1 MKKKG
6 MKTIPNELDLRL
18 DEPTKNNGKN
28 VKSNKNIWEYIE
40 VTGEKMKKEKKTD
53 IRNQIK
59 RRNRAHVCTRE
70 KTKAPAFAGAFV
82 LYHRNSIDIRKMWGP
97 VRRAELLQEMKP
109 LAQEQFIY
117 PKHFNFLWYP

>member
-40 VTGEKMKKEKKTD
+40 VTGEKMKKEEKTD

-70 KTKAPAFAGAFV
+70 KTNAVSIGATFCLRGENSQKQDAPYGASCF
-82 LYHRNSIDIRKMWGP
+82 W
-97 VRRAELLQEMKP
+97 
-109 LAQEQFIY
+109 IY
-117 PKHFNFLWYP
+117 LWL